1 MPIATTNVDNLEE
14 HKEQERQLKEK
25 VNNVEH
31 IDLKKI
37 ITLED
42 IEMQRRGN
50 LENVVVESD
59 MKQQP
64 DAESVLPKEMVKDAG
79 ADGWNVSMFT
89 EKELNRLR
97 ELIKEIMVPMI
108 KERMKTLKPA
118 RKKSKSKKK
127 GEIKELKK
135 KE

>member
-1 MPIATTNVDNLEE
+1 
-14 HKEQERQLKEK
+14 
-25 VNNVEH
+25 
-31 IDLKKI
+31 
-37 ITLED
+37 
-42 IEMQRRGN
+42 
-50 LENVVVESD
+50 
-59 MKQQP
+59 
-64 DAESVLPKEMVKDAG
+64 
-79 ADGWNVSMFT
+79 MFT